1 MRKATQVSK
10 AYQVSNAPQV
20 IKAPQESKASQVSEA
35 PQASKVP
42 QGRKA
47 YQIRKA
53 SPVGKVPQVN
63 SMGLRCIYCFFFAET
78 KHCWLLFFHTHCC
91 THNCTFWYCLHF
103 NTCRVPVQGDSTTG
117 ITDKVSTT
125 NRNVTYWKIFVELS
139 INFLVAP
146 EEGWKQ

>member
-42 QGRKA
+42 QGSKA
-47 YQIRKA
+47 SQMRKA

-63 SMGLRCIYCFFFAET
+63 SMGLRCIYCFLRKQNIAGFSSSILTAAPIT
-78 KHCWLLFFHTHCC
+78 ALFGNARISILAKFQSKVT
-91 THNCTFWYCLHF
+91 
-103 NTCRVPVQGDSTTG
+103 VQL
-117 ITDKVSTT
+117 
-125 NRNVTYWKIFVELS
+125 E
-139 INFLVAP
+139 
-146 EEGWKQ
+146 

>member
-10 AYQVSNAPQV
+10 AYQVGNAPQV

-42 QGRKA
+42 QGS
-47 YQIRKA
+47 KA
-53 SPVGKVPQVN
+53 SAVGKVPQVN

-91 THNCTFWYCLHF
+91 THNCTFW
-103 NTCRVPVQGDSTTG
+103 
-117 ITDKVSTT
+117 
-125 NRNVTYWKIFVELS
+125 
-139 INFLVAP
+139 
-146 EEGWKQ
+146 